1 MNSKDG
7 RHENYSKRFEGA
19 DNFSEYVNRYD
30 MSSPLIQDLAQRDI
44 KPFTKLTLNLGTLRS
59 IDDPLEIAQPGRGF
73 VIYGMT
79 TATATGLKTVSP
91 TAIVNVNLNRRSNSG
106 DTSGQWSAKH
116 NRGYRGDFERLF
128 LDWPA
133 QDGISCELYIFRF
146 DEVPYMSGEAAT

>member
-1 MNSKDG
+1 MSRK
-7 RHENYSKRFEGA
+7 ESYSARFQGA
-19 DNFSEYVNRYD
+19 DNFGQFENRYD

-44 KPFTKLTLNLGTLRS
+44 KPFHKITIDLSVARG
-59 IDDPLEIAQPGRGF
+59 IDDPYEIALPGRGF
-73 VIYGMT
+73 VLYGVTAETIAT
-79 TATATGLKTVSP
+79 TKAVAAGAL
-91 TAIVNVNLNRRSNSG
+91 VNVNVNRRSNSG

-133 QDGISCELYIFRF
+133 QSSTYAEFYIFRF